1 MSTAHLILVGIGAA
15 AICVGFIAGH
25 MVSRRI
31 AQAGIEDA
39 KRLSESIIADAQ
51 KQAETL
57 KRESEL
63 DTKNQL
69 LQMKVEFEE
78 ETKARKE
85 RLNAKEG
92 AVKEKE
98 SNLQRKLDL
107 LTRKEAT
114 ADERSAALERKQ
126 KVLDERL
133 AEHNRLIA
141 EENVRL
147 ERIAGLRKDEAKRL
161 LLKNLEDEARMEGSK
176 RARDIREEAERL
188 AKQES
193 QKIIALAIQ
202 RYAAEQSV
210 ETTVAVVDLP
220 SDDMKGRIIGR
231 EGRNIRAF
239 EMATGVD
246 VIIDDTPEAV
256 IISSFDPIR
265 REIARLSLQK
275 LVQDGRIHPGRIEE
289 VVARTTEEIEARV
302 REAGEQTCIELSLN
316 GMDPELIRLVGRMK
330 YRTSYG
336 QNCLSHSKEVAYLSG
351 IMASELNLD
360 PQLARRAGLLHDV
373 GKVAPHETE
382 GSHTEIGAEIARR
395 CGEPEEVV
403 NAILAHHGDVD
414 STSLYTPL
422 VGAADAV
429 SGARPGARRE
439 SLEAYVKRLAKLEEI
454 ADGFEGVDKSY
465 AIQAGREI
473 RIMVSNKKVD
483 DEKAAEL
490 AYEISRKLEKELEY
504 PGQIKVVVIRET
516 RAIEFAK

>member
-1 MSTAHLILVGIGAA
+1 LLLGYAAGRRLTAGRIDEAQRFVQSLIA
-15 AICVGFIAGH
+15 
-25 MVSRRI
+25 
-31 AQAGIEDA
+31 E
-39 KRLSESIIADAQ
+39 AQ
-51 KQAETL
+51 KQAETV
-57 KRESEL
+57 KREADL
-63 DTKNQL
+63 DARDRF
-69 LQMKVEFEE
+69 LQMKMEFEE
-78 ETKARKE
+78 EYKTRRDRLGEKE
-85 RLNAKEG
+85 
-92 AVKEKE
+92 AVLKEKE
-98 SNLQRKLDL
+98 ANLQRKLDL

-114 ADERSAALERKQ
+114 ADERASVLERKQ

-133 AEHNRLIA
+133 AEHNRLID
-141 EENVRL
+141 EENIRL
-147 ERIAGLRKDEAKRL
+147 ERIAGMRKEEAKRL
-161 LLKNLEDEARMEGSK
+161 LLKNLEDEAKMEAAR
-176 RARDIREEAERL
+176 RARDIREEAERS

-210 ETTVAVVDLP
+210 ETTVAVVGLP

-289 VVARTTEEIEARV
+289 VVARTAEEIDVKV
-302 REAGEQTCIELSLN
+302 REAGEQACIDLSIN
-316 GMDPELIRLVGRMK
+316 GMDPELVQLVGRMR

-336 QNCLSHSKEVAYLSG
+336 QNCLAHSKEVAFLTG

-360 PQLARRAGLLHDV
+360 PQIARRAGLLHDI
-373 GKVAPHETE
+373 GKVASHETE
-382 GSHTEIGAEIARR
+382 GPHTEIGAEIARR

-403 NAILAHHGDVD
+403 NAILGHHGDVD
-414 STSLYTPL
+414 ATSLYTPL

-454 ADGFEGVDKSY
+454 ADGFEGVEKSY
-465 AIQAGREI
+465 AIQAGREV

-483 DEKAAEL
+483 DEKASEL
-490 AYEISRKLEKELEY
+490 AYEISRKLEKELDY

-516 RAIEFAK
+516 RAIEYAK

>member
-1 MSTAHLILVGIGAA
+1 MPTNLLIALLGAVSVLIGLVA
-15 AICVGFIAGH
+15 GFAL
-25 MVSRRI
+25 SRR
-31 AQAGIEDA
+31 ALARRSEDA

-51 KQAETL
+51 KHAESL
-57 KRESEL
+57 KKESEL
-63 DTKNQL
+63 ESKNRFLQL
-69 LQMKVEFEE
+69 KVEFEE
-78 ETKARKE
+78 EAKTRRENLKE
-85 RLNAKEG
+85 LEEGLNERD
-92 AVKEKE
+92 E
-98 SNLQRKLDL
+98 NLRRKLDL
-107 LTRKEAT
+107 LNRKEAT
-114 ADERSAALERKQ
+114 VDERSAALERKQ
-126 KVLDERL
+126 KVLDERHS
-133 AEHNRLIA
+133 EYGRLIA

-147 ERIAGLRKDEAKRL
+147 ERIAGLRKEEAKRL
-161 LLKNLEDEARMEGSK
+161 LLKNLEDEARMEAAR
-176 RARDIREEAERL
+176 RAREIREEAERL

-256 IISSFDPIR
+256 IISSFDPVR

-289 VVARTTEEIEARV
+289 VVTKTTEEIETKI
-302 REAGEQTCIELSLN
+302 REAGEQACIELGLN
-316 GMDPELIRLVGRMK
+316 GMDPELIRLVGKMK

-336 QNCLSHSKEVAYLSG
+336 QNCLSHSMEVAYLTG
-351 IMASELNLD
+351 IMAAELNLD

-373 GKVAPHETE
+373 GKVVSHETE
-382 GSHTEIGAEIARR
+382 GAHTEIGADIARR

-403 NAILAHHGDVD
+403 NAILAHHGDID
-414 STSLYTPL
+414 STTLYTPL

-439 SLEAYVKRLAKLEEI
+439 SLESYVKRLAKLEEI

-465 AIQAGREI
+465 AIQAGREV

-483 DEKAAEL
+483 DERAAEL
-490 AYEISRKLEKELEY
+490 AYAISRKLEKELDY

>member
-1 MSTAHLILVGIGAA
+1 MSATWVLVVIGAVAVAVGLLVGFAL
-15 AICVGFIAGH
+15 
-25 MVSRRI
+25 SRRVMN
-31 AQAGIEDA
+31 A
-39 KRLSESIIADAQ
+39 RLSEAADLRGSIISDAQ
-51 KQAETL
+51 KQSENL
-57 KRESEL
+57 KREADLES
-63 DTKNQL
+63 KNRFL
-69 LQMKVEFEE
+69 EMKMEFEE
-78 ETKARKE
+78 ETKARRDALKSVETDLQDKE
-85 RLNAKEG
+85 E
-92 AVKEKE
+92 
-98 SNLQRKLDL
+98 NLQRKLDL

-114 ADERSAALERKQ
+114 VDERSSALERKQ
-126 KVLDERL
+126 SVLDDRL
-133 AEHNRLIA
+133 NEYNRLIA

-161 LLKNLEDEARMEGSK
+161 LLKNLEDEARMESAR
-176 RARDIREEAERL
+176 RAREIREDAERL

-239 EMATGVD
+239 EMSTGVD

-256 IISSFDPIR
+256 IISSFDPVR

-289 VVARTTEEIEARV
+289 VVSRTREEIENKI
-302 REAGEQTCIELSLN
+302 REAGEQACIDLNLN
-316 GMDPELIRLVGRMK
+316 GMDPELVRLVGKMK

-336 QNCLSHSKEVAYLSG
+336 QNCLSHSMEVAYLTG

-360 PQLARRAGLLHDV
+360 PQVARRAGLLHDV
-373 GKVAPHETE
+373 GKVASHETE
-382 GSHTEIGAEIARR
+382 GTHTEIGAEIARR
-395 CGEPEEVV
+395 CGESDDVV
-403 NAILAHHGDVD
+403 NAIRGHHGDID
-414 STSLYTPL
+414 ATTLFTPL

-439 SLEAYVKRLAKLEEI
+439 SLESYVKRLAKLEEI
-454 ADGFEGVDKSY
+454 ADGFEGVEKSY

-483 DEKAAEL
+483 DDKAAEL
-490 AYEISRKLEKELEY
+490 AYMISRKLEKELDY

-516 RAIEFAK
+516 RAIEYAK